1 MTRLFNLIIY
11 PGTGTYNSFGQKQSI
26 TCRFLTVSMHVYV
39 LRPRLT
45 QTVVCQWIHSRRVW
59 AWSRTTCTGDEQL
72 RHTHSVCVLGVRGH
86 HVSLACTAPSAW
98 RHVRFWHQSGSNPKT
113 CRTCKPRSI
122 MFYWHHLK
130 FVQSY
135 QRETVPWLRVSVP
148 ILMDDNNVLAKRRI

>member
-1 MTRLFNLIIY
+1 
-11 PGTGTYNSFGQKQSI
+11 
-26 TCRFLTVSMHVYV
+26 MHVCV
-39 LRPRLT
+39 LRARLT
-45 QTVVCQWIHSRRVW
+45 QTIVCQWIHSRRVW

-135 QRETVPWLRVSVP
+135 QSETVPWLRVSVP
-148 ILMDDNNVLAKRRI
+148 ILMDDPEEHHYQLCNHKNSQSAMTDVWEKTSLQIRTPVRT